1 MRLEQNSEH
10 KLRLDGVRVEVG
22 NSERWC
28 PSAGAVLVRHN
39 LGWVST
45 LNFQWIPLLRHHDGI
60 EIRYSYEKVLSS
72 EAAHSKNSNVV
83 KFDDLR
89 VIATAGPGAIYDKKS
104 DQSVTLGLGTDE
116 CTHNQDD

>member
-1 MRLEQNSEH
+1 M
-10 KLRLDGVRVEVG
+10 
-22 NSERWC
+22 
-28 PSAGAVLVRHN
+28 
-39 LGWVST
+39 
-45 LNFQWIPLLRHHDGI
+45 
-60 EIRYSYEKVLSS
+60 VLSS